1 VHPRY
6 TGDLDFFV
14 NPSEENASRLI
25 SVLDD
30 FGFANLGLGHSDFV
44 EGDQI
49 IQLGHSP
56 NRIDLLT
63 GITFEE
69 AWETKL
75 SAEIDGLPF
84 FITSKEAFAENKRA
98 IGRTARS
105 RGHCFS
111 RTGRD
116 ETKLSM
122 RPGLVFTSP
131 PDAG

>member
-1 VHPRY
+1 
-6 TGDLDFFV
+6 
-14 NPSEENASRLI
+14 LI

-30 FGFANLGLGHSDFV
+30 FGFANPGLGHSDLV

-49 IQLGHSP
+49 VQLGRSP

-63 GITFEE
+63 GITGVNFEE

-84 FITSKEAFAENKRA
+84 FIISKELLLKNKRA
-98 IGRTARS
+98 IGRPARS

-116 ETKLSM
+116 ETKLIT
-122 RPGLVFTSP
+122 PNGLAFTSP